1 MKYVHI
7 HLVINHLALYLC
19 LFYAGIKAYKFYQ
32 KQEILPRTALGV
44 QLLLAILLWIL
55 NFSGHQAEHQIA
67 SYLQDPDGSF
77 MHNHEEWGE
86 LAVQWAML
94 NLLIHGLALK
104 FSWAKKLTWFSLSI
118 LLIFIFITS
127 YWGGQLAH
135 PEIR

>member
-1 MKYVHI
+1 MKYIHI
-7 HLVINHLALYLC
+7 HLIINHLALYSC
-19 LFYAGIKAYKFYQ
+19 LFYVGIRFYKFYH
-32 KQEILPRTALGV
+32 KQDISIKIQLVVQCFLTILFL
-44 QLLLAILLWIL
+44 IL

-67 SYLQDPDGSF
+67 SYLQDPEGTF
-77 MHNHEEWGE
+77 MYNHEEWGE
-86 LAVQWAML
+86 LTVKL
-94 NLLIHGLALK
+94 GIINLIIHLLSFK